1 MKRTLTY
8 LLLTTL
14 MSVASV
20 AQSLIEGRLTTTDP
34 KGEPAAYATVYA
46 VGTTYGTA
54 TDGEGRYRMEVPA
67 GSYMLRVSL
76 IGYGTVECHVLAT
89 DGSTTRC
96 DVTLSPHTTELET
109 VEVTA
114 TGVERVM
121 RTPYNVVAIDT
132 EEMANSTKNLSDALA
147 KMPGM
152 KLRESGGVG
161 SDMQLMM
168 DGFTGKHIKI
178 FIDGV
183 PQEGAGTAFNLNNIP
198 VSYAKRVEVYKGVVP
213 VEFGGDAL
221 AGVVNI
227 VTDKQPRR
235 WALDAAYSYGSF
247 GTHKSHLHFG
257 RSHANGFTYE
267 LKAYQNYSDND
278 YYVHNYVRQFTVKD
292 DGTIRWLPT
301 DKSDVRRVK
310 RFNDRFHNESV
321 AASVGL
327 TGRPWADRLMLT
339 LTAANFYK
347 EIQTGVYQEMVF
359 GDKHRHGYSVVP
371 SAEYRKNN
379 IIDRL
384 DVAATA
390 NYNHNVTHNV
400 DTTSMGYTWAGLSYD
415 RGSKGEQ
422 SYQLSK
428 SQNSNFNATLNA
440 KYRLG
445 EAHTFTLNHVY
456 STYSRTSRR
465 SEGAETVL
473 TAFDIPKLTQ
483 KNVSGLSYRLMPS
496 ERWNVTVFGKHYH
509 QYNQGP
515 VSTSADGVGN
525 YVNLS
530 KRVSSWGYGT
540 AGTWIAAK
548 GLQAKLSYE
557 KACRLPSTDELFGDE
572 DMEAGKMDLRPERSD
587 NLNLNLSYGTSYR
600 RHGIYAEVAL
610 IYRDTKDYIKRGIG
624 KHGAIAYGMYEN
636 HGHVKTMGYNASV
649 RYSYGEWID
658 VGGTYNSIDTRDNE
672 RYLAGGTLQE
682 NLHYGVRLPNI
693 PYRYFNADATLSYP
707 SLITKG
713 DRMSLT
719 YDLFWQHEFPLYWEN
734 MGDASTKHTVP
745 TQAAHNVVLTYSVR
759 GGRYNLSVECRNLT
773 DARLYDNFSL
783 QKAGRAY
790 YAKVRINL
798 GK

>member
-8 LLLTTL
+8 LLLTTM

-20 AQSLIEGRLTTTDP
+20 AQCLIEGRLTTTDP

-46 VGTTYGTA
+46 VGTTYGAA
-54 TDGEGRYRMEVPA
+54 TDEEGRYRMEVPA
-67 GSYMLRVSL
+67 GVYMLRLSYM
-76 IGYGTVECHVLAT
+76 GYETLEREVTAIEGAAV
-89 DGSTTRC
+89 RC
-96 DVTLSPHTTELET
+96 DAVLSPADTELT
-109 VEVTA
+109 AVEVTA

-132 EEMANSTKNLSDALA
+132 EGLAASTKNLSDALA

-152 KLRESGGVG
+152 KVRESGGVG

-168 DGFTGKHIKI
+168 DGFTGKHIKV

-198 VSYAKRVEVYKGVVP
+198 VSFAKRVEVYKGVVP
-213 VEFGGDAL
+213 VEFGSDAL

-227 VTDKQPRR
+227 VTEKSARQ
-235 WALDAAYSYGSF
+235 WTLDAAYSYGSF

-257 RSHANGFTYE
+257 RSHANGLTYE
-267 LKAYQNYSDND
+267 VNAYQNYSDND
-278 YYVHNYVRQFTVKD
+278 YHIHNNVRRFTIKE

-301 DKSDVRRVK
+301 DKSDVRRVQ

-327 TGRPWADRLMLT
+327 TGRSWADRLMLT
-339 LTAANFYK
+339 LTAASYYK
-347 EIQTGVYQEMVF
+347 EIQTGVYQETVF

-371 SAEYRKNN
+371 ALEYRKNN
-379 IIDRL
+379 IADCL
-384 DVAATA
+384 DMALTT

-400 DTTSMGYTWAGLSYD
+400 DTTSLGYTWEGLSYD

-422 SYQLSK
+422 AYQLSQ
-428 SQNSNFNATLNA
+428 SRGGNLNATFNA
-440 KYRLG
+440 KYRVG
-445 EAHTFTLNHVY
+445 EAHTLTLNHVY
-456 STYSRTSRR
+456 STFTRTSRR
-465 SEGAETVL
+465 TEGSETVL
-473 TAFDIPKLTQ
+473 TAFDIPKLTR
-483 KNVSGLSYRLMPS
+483 KNVSGMSYRLMPS
-496 ERWNVTVFGKHYH
+496 ERWNVTLFGKHYH

-530 KRVSSWGYGT
+530 KQVSTWGYGA
-540 AGTWIAAK
+540 AGTWLPIE

-587 NLNLNLSYGTSYR
+587 NYNLNISYSVK
-600 RHGIYAEVAL
+600 RHRHHLYAEVAL
-610 IYRDTKDYIKRGIG
+610 IYRDTRDYIKRGIG
-624 KHGAIAYGMYEN
+624 KHGAFEYGMYEN
-636 HGHVKTMGYNASV
+636 HGHVRTSGYNASL
-649 RYSYGEWID
+649 RYGYGEWLSM
-658 VGGTYNSIDTRDNE
+658 GGTYNSIDTRDNE
-672 RYLAGGTLQE
+672 PYLAEGTQQK

-693 PYRYFNADATLSYP
+693 PYRYLNADATLAWP
-707 SLITKG
+707 SLFAEG

-734 MGDASTKHTVP
+734 MGDASTKHVVP
-745 TQAAHNVVLTYSVR
+745 TQAAHNLVLTYSVR
-759 GGRYNLSVECRNLT
+759 GGRYNLSAECRNLT

-783 QKAGRAY
+783 QKAGRAF
-790 YAKVRINL
+790 YAKVRVNL